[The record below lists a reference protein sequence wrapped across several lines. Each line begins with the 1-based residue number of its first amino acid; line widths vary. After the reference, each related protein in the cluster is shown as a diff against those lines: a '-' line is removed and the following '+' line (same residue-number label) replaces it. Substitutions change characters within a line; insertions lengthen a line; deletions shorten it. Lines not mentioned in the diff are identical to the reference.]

1 MNTLLDSDEIEMS
14 FSRTYKVCETEDINE
29 DLPNVRNLIIDSLL
43 K

>member
-14 FSRTYKVCETEDINE
+14 FSKTYRVYGTEDINE
-29 DLPNVRNLIIDSLL
+29 DLPNVRNLINDSLL